1 MQLVIHILV
10 SAALLFVVGKLLDGI
25 DVDGPK
31 AAIFGAVILGLAN
44 TFVRPVLVFLTLPIT
59 FLTLGLFIWVVNA
72 LMLMLAAALVEGF
85 RVKSFGSAMLG
96 SLLLGIMNWGV
107 GRIFG

>member
-10 SAALLFVVGKLLDGI
+10 SAALLYVVGKMVDGI
-25 DVDGPK
+25 EVEGPG

-44 TFVRPVLVFLTLPIT
+44 TFVRPVLVFLTLPVT

-72 LMLMLAAALVEGF
+72 LMLMLAAALVDGF
-85 RVKSFGSAMLG
+85 RVRGLGSAMVG
-96 SLLLGIMNWGV
+96 SLVLGIMNWAV
-107 GRIFG
+107 GAIF